1 MSAILDKVKPII
13 ETIVTEMGC
22 TLVDVEYLKEGK
34 NWFLRVYADK
44 EGGIDLDDCAA
55 ISEQL
60 SEAFDQ
66 IHPDPFPDAYFL
78 EVSSPG
84 AERPLK
90 TEADILASIGEY
102 VHFDYYFPQHGEKQH
117 EGTLLEISNE
127 HYLLEVRIKTATRK
141 LEIEKKAVSKAR
153 LAIKF

>member
-22 TLVDVEYLKEGK
+22 ALVDVEYLKEGK

-117 EGTLLEISNE
+117 EGTLLEVSNE

>member
-117 EGTLLEISNE
+117 EGTLLGVSNE

>member
-117 EGTLLEISNE
+117 EGTLLEVSSE

>member
-13 ETIVTEMGC
+13 EPIVIEKGC
-22 TLVDVEYLKEGK
+22 SLVDVEYLKEGS

-66 IHPDPFPDAYFL
+66 IHPDPFPEAYFL

-90 TEADILASIGEY
+90 TEADILVQVGEY
-102 VHFDYYFPQHGEKQH
+102 IHFDYYFPQHGEKQH
-117 EGTLLEISNE
+117 DGTLLEVAEE
-127 HYLLEVRIKTATRK
+127 HYVLEVRIKTATRK

>member
-117 EGTLLEISNE
+117 EGTLLEVSNE

>member
-117 EGTLLEISNE
+117 EGTLLEVSNE

-141 LEIEKKAVSKAR
+141 LEIEKRAVSKAR

>member
-13 ETIVTEMGC
+13 EAAVKETGC
-22 TLVDVEYLKEGK
+22 SLVDVEYLKEGK
-34 NWFLRVYADK
+34 NWFLRVYSDK

-55 ISEQL
+55 ISEKL
-60 SEAFDQ
+60 SEALDQ
-66 IHPDPFPDAYFL
+66 IHPDPFPEAYFL

-90 TEADILASIGEY
+90 TATDILKAVGEY

-117 EGTLLEISNE
+117 EGTLLEVSEE
-127 HYLLEVRIKTATRK
+127 HYLLEVRIKTATRR
-141 LEIEKKAVSKAR
+141 LEIEKKAVSNAR